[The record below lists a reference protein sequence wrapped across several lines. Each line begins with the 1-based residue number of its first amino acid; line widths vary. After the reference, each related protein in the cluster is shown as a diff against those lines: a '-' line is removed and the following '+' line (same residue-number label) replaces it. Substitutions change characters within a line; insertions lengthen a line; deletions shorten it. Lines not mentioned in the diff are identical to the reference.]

1 MGEEVASTAAAASL
15 SSASSLMAAAAVKGD
30 EERYVKVASRFFRV
44 KPAAGDG
51 ATRAARRH
59 HFLDSCFLCKK
70 SISRDRDIFMY
81 KGDAAFC
88 GEECRQD
95 QMAMDEALHA
105 AARRHRKQAAAEQA
119 AGTARREAAGAT
131 TAASMMHRRPT
142 IANLGAVAR
151 TPVAAS

>member
-1 MGEEVASTAAAASL
+1 MGEEVASTAAAP
-15 SSASSLMAAAAVKGD
+15 SSLMAAAAVKGD
-30 EERYVKVASRFFRV
+30 EERYVMVASRFFRV
-44 KPAAGDG
+44 LPSE
-51 ATRAARRH
+51 ARRP
-59 HFLDSCFLCKK
+59 HFLDSCFLCKR

-81 KGDAAFC
+81 RGDAAFC

-95 QMAMDEALHA
+95 QMAMDEALNA
-105 AARRHRKQAAAEQA
+105 AARRHRKRAAAEQA
-119 AGTARREAAGAT
+119 AGTARREEAGA

>member
-1 MGEEVASTAAAASL
+1 MGEEVASTAAPAAL

-30 EERYVKVASRFFRV
+30 EERYVKVVSRFFRV
-44 KPAAGDG
+44 KPGAGG
-51 ATRAARRH
+51 ALAGAARRH
-59 HFLDSCFLCKK
+59 HFLDSCFLCKR

-131 TAASMMHRRPT
+131 TASMMHRRPT

>member
-1 MGEEVASTAAAASL
+1 MGEVASTAAAASL
-15 SSASSLMAAAAVKGD
+15 SSSSSLLMAATAVKGD
-30 EERYVKVASRFFRV
+30 EERYVMVASRFFRV
-44 KPAAGDG
+44 KPGAA
-51 ATRAARRH
+51 ARH
-59 HFLDSCFLCKK
+59 HFLDSCFLCKR

-131 TAASMMHRRPT
+131 TASMVHRRPT